1 MPLRINVLED
11 KDFRKDLLNMAR
23 GVLRSVAQD
32 AINETIRAE
41 GWLKRQVENY
51 FAKQPVAELVKAAFK
66 DHVLGPQI
74 RKVIVEEVEAVVA
87 RVRPRDD
94 NHTKQLIR
102 DELHNT
108 RLLLAGKS

>member
-11 KDFRKDLLNMAR
+11 KDFRKDLLDMAR
-23 GVLRSVAQD
+23 GVLRSVAQE

-74 RKVIVEEVEAVVA
+74 RRVIVEEVEAVVA

-102 DELHNT
+102 DELAKT
-108 RLLLAGKS
+108 RLLLTNS